1 MQRAGLPQNFFPDVR
16 AQASRGVK
24 IYLASEKEGQLLLKS
39 DEAQTRG
46 APGEELHQEVQ
57 VAFLV
62 GLSPR
67 KGAEEKEPPN
77 PYRRQTSARAWEGM
91 DTPKLIAR
99 FILVLGSPKCP
110 RVRPPSDGPGS
121 GPLL

>member
-1 MQRAGLPQNFFPDVR
+1 MQGVGLPQNRFPEVK
-16 AQASRGVK
+16 AQASRGVE

-39 DEAQTRG
+39 DEAQARG

-67 KGAEEKEPPN
+67 KGDEEEEPPN
-77 PYRRQTSARAWEGM
+77 P
-91 DTPKLIAR
+91 
-99 FILVLGSPKCP
+99 V
-110 RVRPPSDGPGS
+110 
-121 GPLL
+121 PLADLC